1 MNAPPASWTTWLL
14 VLAAVLSNVA
24 AQVLVKRGGVTD
36 AADWQQW
43 FTGYLFAAAALYL
56 VSFAI
61 MPVVYARMPLSL
73 LSPLM
78 AGAIFVLVS
87 AVSVLFLHESLNALR
102 ITGIACVLLGIYL
115 LSQSQ

>member
-1 MNAPPASWTTWLL
+1 MNASPVSWTTWLL

-36 AADWQQW
+36 AGDWQQW
-43 FTGYLFAAAALYL
+43 FTGSLFAAAALYL

-73 LSPLM
+73 VSPLM
-78 AGAIFVLVS
+78 AGAIFVLIS
-87 AVSVLFLHESLNALR
+87 AVSVLYLHESLDAMR
-102 ITGIACVLLGIYL
+102 IAGMACVLLGIYL
-115 LSQSQ
+115 LSRSQ